1 MIFFLFK
8 TLSAHTPMAF
18 VSLNLLFS
26 FLVQLHIFLTSA
38 SSAFFFNDENDVPC
52 GTVIL

>member
-1 MIFFLFK
+1 MSFFFFR

-18 VSLNLLFS
+18 VSLNILFS

-38 SSAFFFNDENDVPC
+38 SSAFFFNAANEVPW
-52 GTVIL
+52 GTAIL